1 MKTFITPA
9 GNSKKAALKKA
20 KLNRE
25 YWDELHF
32 KNEIFK
38 TNEGYF
44 NRFTLN
50 VDENLSFEEI
60 KNLKK

>member
-1 MKTFITPA
+1 MKTFITPT
-9 GNSKKAALKKA
+9 GNSKKVALKKA
-20 KLNRE
+20 ELNKE
-25 YWDELHF
+25 YWGELHF

-38 TNEGYF
+38 TEEGYF

-60 KNLKK
+60 KNLIK